1 MRRHSFDPISFVF
14 GLMFAVLGMAFVSGN
29 VDLSD
34 LHASWIWPLPLI
46 ALGLLMLFSA
56 RRRGEHVSRPTEDE
70 EPEDVGEL
78 EPEDVGELEPEDVG
92 ELEPEAAER
101 TEPIE
106 H

>member
-29 VDLSD
+29 VDLSN

-56 RRRGEHVSRPTEDE
+56 RRRGEHASRPAEDGEPTEVVEIDA
-70 EPEDVGEL
+70 
-78 EPEDVGELEPEDVG
+78 
-92 ELEPEAAER
+92 EA
-101 TEPIE
+101 TEPTEPVE

>member
-29 VDLSD
+29 VDLSN

-56 RRRGEHVSRPTEDE
+56 RRRGEHVSRPTEDD
-70 EPEDVGEL
+70 EPTEVGE
-78 EPEDVGELEPEDVG
+78 PD
-92 ELEPEAAER
+92 PEAVER
-101 TEPIE
+101 SEPVE

>member
-29 VDLSD
+29 VDLSN

-56 RRRGEHVSRPTEDE
+56 RRRGEHVTRPTEDE
-70 EPEDVGEL
+70 HPTEVDEL
-78 EPEDVGELEPEDVG
+78 D
-92 ELEPEAAER
+92 PEAADR
-101 TEPIE
+101 TEPVE